1 MLSRF
6 FYLLCTVISIIGIIY
21 IVFTALFTV
30 TITDNDEDDQIDD

>member
-21 IVFTALFTV
+21 IVFTTLFTV
-30 TITDNDEDDQIDD
+30 TITDNDEDNQIDD